1 MTVPSSTAVL
11 INVAKTQIKSLPNQE
26 PDDAMLEGL
35 QTCCIATSFL
45 LCKNDHSF
53 RFFCECLS
61 DKKTLVACF
70 ENSGVVG
77 ADTVM

>member
-1 MTVPSSTAVL
+1 M
-11 INVAKTQIKSLPNQE
+11 
-26 PDDAMLEGL
+26 
-35 QTCCIATSFL
+35 CCIATSFL

-61 DKKTLVACF
+61 DKKTLVVCF

-77 ADTVM
+77 ADTVMLCSKTGGIFSKLLMWF